1 MLVTVVVNVEYYGRL
16 FYSWENKVFRNILLF
31 HNTTAN
37 SSSQLVRY

>member
-16 FYSWENKVFRNILLF
+16 FCSWENEVFCNILLF
-31 HNTTAN
+31 PNTTAN